1 LISPSDPLGIR
12 AGAVASFYDGHH
24 STRHS
29 VTLNLENRVI
39 VVLGDGIERRE
50 PIENVE
56 FTEPVGSGPRLVRFR
71 DGALCEIE
79 DGEAL
84 EAMLQIHG
92 IAPHRVSQWEGSLRW
107 VIVAALFFVAV
118 LALGYRYLLPTAAG
132 VVADR
137 VPDPFIDVIC
147 SQVMRALDDSVFDL
161 SKLPEETQWRLTSA
175 FGHLKLPGADPEAYR
190 IMFRTS
196 EALGPNALAI
206 PSGEIV
212 VTDALVELAKA
223 DEEVLAVLAHE
234 AGHVAQRHG
243 LRQLF
248 QNSVVALAVSW
259 FLGDLSALA
268 AAAPTA
274 LLQAKY
280 SRDFERDA
288 DKYALEVLRM
298 NEISPEYFASIL
310 ERVETAAGGKPE
322 ANRALAYLSSHPITA
337 ERIERVRS
345 GR

>member
-1 LISPSDPLGIR
+1 LTSPSDPLGIR
-12 AGAVASFYDGHH
+12 SGVIASFYDGRQ

-29 VTLNLENRVI
+29 VTVNLENRMV

-50 PIENVE
+50 PIESVE
-56 FTEPVGSGPRLVRFR
+56 ITEPVGSAPRLVRFR

-79 DGEAL
+79 DPDAL
-84 EAMLQIHG
+84 QAMLEMHG
-92 IAPHRVSQWEGSLRW
+92 IARHRVTQWEGSLRW
-107 VIVAALFFVAV
+107 VVVAGLFFIVA
-118 LALGYRYLLPTAAG
+118 LAIGYRYLLPTIAG

-137 VPDPFIDVIC
+137 VPDRFIDVIC

-161 SKLPEETQWRLTSA
+161 SELPSETQWRLTSA

-190 IMFRTS
+190 IMFRKS

-212 VTDALVELAKA
+212 VTDALVGLAKA

-234 AGHVAQRHG
+234 AGHVARRHG

-248 QNSVVALAVSW
+248 QNSVIALAVTW
-259 FLGDLSALA
+259 FLGDISALA

-280 SRDFERDA
+280 SRDFEREADA
-288 DKYALEVLRM
+288 YALEVLRT
-298 NEISPEYFASIL
+298 NKISPDYFARVL
-310 ERVETAAGGKPE
+310 ERVETAAGGRVE
-322 ANRALAYLSSHPITA
+322 SNRALAYLSSHPITA

-345 GR
+345 GN